1 MKYIFITLFTSL
13 SLSLFSQK
21 NIGNANDSNTP
32 LHLVK
37 ADYPVPYGIPNHTEV
52 KTTIDRVKKYLE
64 STTPFEMIDQEGKTI
79 ADLNKIN
86 AQSALKKGDFRIV
99 SYEWGVTY
107 AAMLRVAQI
116 TGDNSYKKYAFDRLA
131 FITNVLPNYTK
142 LMGKGEDWA
151 DKGPF
156 KNLLNPQA
164 LDDCGAMC
172 TAMLKATLDGAEA
185 PFAPLID
192 RHIDYIL
199 HKEHRLHDGTLA
211 RNRPQVNTVWLDDM
225 FMGIPALAYMGK
237 VKGESKYFDEAT
249 RQISLFKQKMF
260 DSSKGLFY
268 HGWVQES
275 EDHLQFHWGRANG
288 WALLTITEVLDV
300 LPTNHPDRKEILQ
313 LYKSHVK
320 GLQQYQSGSG
330 FWHQLLNK
338 PDSYLETSATA
349 IYTYCIAHGINEGW
363 LDKLAYAP
371 TAILGWNA
379 LSTKINTQG
388 QVEGTCVGTGM
399 AFDPAFYYHRPV
411 SSFAAHGYG
420 PTLLAGAEI
429 IKLLKNNEF
438 EINDS
443 SVQIIKK

>member
-192 RHIDYIL
+192 RHI
-199 HKEHRLHDGTLA
+199 E
-211 RNRPQVNTVWLDDM
+211 RPT
-225 FMGIPALAYMGK
+225 
-237 VKGESKYFDEAT
+237 
-249 RQISLFKQKMF
+249 
-260 DSSKGLFY
+260 
-268 HGWVQES
+268 
-275 EDHLQFHWGRANG
+275 
-288 WALLTITEVLDV
+288 
-300 LPTNHPDRKEILQ
+300 HPNIIERFFFG
-313 LYKSHVK
+313 V
-320 GLQQYQSGSG
+320 
-330 FWHQLLNK
+330 
-338 PDSYLETSATA
+338 
-349 IYTYCIAHGINEGW
+349 
-363 LDKLAYAP
+363 
-371 TAILGWNA
+371 
-379 LSTKINTQG
+379 
-388 QVEGTCVGTGM
+388 VG
-399 AFDPAFYYHRPV
+399 
-411 SSFAAHGYG
+411 
-420 PTLLAGAEI
+420 
-429 IKLLKNNEF
+429 
-438 EINDS
+438 
-443 SVQIIKK
+443 